1 MPGIDWPE
9 HNRNSSDS
17 KATEDVATSTTTTQS
32 YGSLQQHPSQMGTY
46 TAGEDS
52 GRLASLAKEFGLSR
66 KQARPPRPQIRSR
79 YVPDYTLDKLNLSK
93 LTRQLYGRM
102 KSFDHEFEDMRLS
115 AFMGT
120 PHEEGDEDAYA
131 DAGEGELLLRDTS
144 SEGLLLTRLPS
155 LDEDE
160 ESEIMIDEAST
171 QPDPHA
177 AGLGGSLSSA
187 TLGIVKGMVGPAILY
202 LPHGFASAGYLVAIP
217 MLILSTSLF
226 LWSSGCLL
234 DCWKME
240 NSKQRQHQQQP
251 FALSYPE
258 LAYRAWGIK
267 GQRLVQI
274 GISLMQSGVCL
285 TYLIF
290 VPQNLRTSALLL
302 TGIDISTTVLLL
314 LMVMVQIP
322 LSWIRDIR
330 RLTVTN
336 LLANVLILFG
346 LISCL
351 GLAIRQMGGEPSGES
366 SEEESFME
374 KALYRAKSLPAF
386 NPDGWFLFLGTSVL
400 LFEGSITLLVP
411 LIEAVQTQEDKK
423 KFPTMYRKV
432 ILGIVSFYA
441 FFGVVCWMAI
451 GDSVRTVMTTS
462 LPPGTLATMIQLA
475 YSLAVCFTFPLQNF
489 PSLEIVCNAV
499 EKMLPPNNNNHQWR
513 NNSGGSIS
521 KSGSGSRPVKVKRNF
536 SRSSEISN
544 ERRNIISSMV
554 VISLSIIAIS
564 AMNDLDKVVSLMG
577 GLLGCPLAFV
587 LPPLIENELSNKD
600 DNGRKRA
607 MNLLVATLGVGA
619 MLISTLTTLMNWE

>member
-1 MPGIDWPE
+1 
-9 HNRNSSDS
+9 
-17 KATEDVATSTTTTQS
+17 
-32 YGSLQQHPSQMGTY
+32 
-46 TAGEDS
+46 
-52 GRLASLAKEFGLSR
+52 
-66 KQARPPRPQIRSR
+66 
-79 YVPDYTLDKLNLSK
+79 
-93 LTRQLYGRM
+93 
-102 KSFDHEFEDMRLS
+102 
-115 AFMGT
+115 
-120 PHEEGDEDAYA
+120 
-131 DAGEGELLLRDTS
+131 
-144 SEGLLLTRLPS
+144 
-155 LDEDE
+155 
-160 ESEIMIDEAST
+160 
-171 QPDPHA
+171 
-177 AGLGGSLSSA
+177 
-187 TLGIVKGMVGPAILY
+187 
-202 LPHGFASAGYLVAIP
+202 
-217 MLILSTSLF
+217 
-226 LWSSGCLL
+226 
-234 DCWKME
+234 
-240 NSKQRQHQQQP
+240 QQQL

-274 GISLMQSGVCL
+274 GIGLMQSGVCL

-290 VPQNLRTSALLL
+290 VPQNLRTSAYLL
-302 TGIDISTTVLLL
+302 TGVDISTTVWLLF
-314 LMVMVQIP
+314 MVIVQIP

-346 LISCL
+346 LTSCL
-351 GLAIRQMGGEPSGES
+351 GLAIRQMGGEPAGEES

-462 LPPGTLATMIQLA
+462 LPGMLAAMIQLA

-499 EKMLPPNNNNHQWR
+499 EKMLPPNNNNNQWR
-513 NNSGGSIS
+513 NNSVGGSS
-521 KSGSGSRPVKVKRNF
+521 KSGSGSRPDKVKRNF
-536 SRSSEISN
+536 SRSSEIFN

-554 VISLSIIAIS
+554 VISLSLIAIS

-600 DNGRKRA
+600 DSGRKRA
-607 MNLLVATLGVGA
+607 MNLLVAMGVGA